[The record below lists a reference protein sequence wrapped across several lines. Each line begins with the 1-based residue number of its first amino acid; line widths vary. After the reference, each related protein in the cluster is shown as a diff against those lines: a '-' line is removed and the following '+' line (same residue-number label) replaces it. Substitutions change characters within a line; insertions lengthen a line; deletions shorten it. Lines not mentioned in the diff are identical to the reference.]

1 MTSWMVVEDEPDL
14 YEMLMAMTEIVG
26 VDGVAFTTGED
37 ALTWIEA
44 VDGRQIQHERPELA
58 LLDIRLPGQNSGL
71 EVCKR
76 LRSSPVLGDI
86 LVVLMTAYH
95 VSPRE
100 EREMLR
106 QSGADVLLR
115 KPFPN
120 LKALSKLLQDHLQ
133 RRAKRRRSQPTPK
146 SG

>member
-37 ALTWIEA
+37 AVAWIEA
-44 VDGRQIQHERPELA
+44 VDGRQIQHDRPELA
-58 LLDIRLPGQNSGL
+58 LLDIRLPGKHSGL
-71 EVCKR
+71 DVCKR
-76 LRSSPVLGDI
+76 LRSSPLLGDI
-86 LVVLMTAYH
+86 LIVLMTAYH

-106 QSGADVLLR
+106 QADADVLLR

-133 RRAKRRRSQPTPK
+133 RRARRRRTQPGPK
-146 SG
+146 TG